1 MPAGLGICST
11 DMGFERAETGAI
23 TTTLFRGEGVAR
35 EPEEEELEAKIWPQ
49 ISEEMENRRP

>member
-1 MPAGLGICST
+1 
-11 DMGFERAETGAI
+11 MGFERAETGAI